1 MKKLFLRIKN
11 KTLVLYLKDT
21 KTASIIYKSLPI
33 QSEISTWGE
42 EIYFSTKLLIEKEP
56 DAKSVVEFGE
66 IAFWTEGS
74 SIAIGY
80 GKTPISISD
89 EIRLASSCNIWA
101 TANFE
106 KSFFDDIKDGDKI
119 SLDRT

>member
-11 KTLVLYLKDT
+11 KTLILYLKDT

>member
-1 MKKLFLRIKN
+1 LKKLFLRIKN

-21 KTASIIYKSLPI
+21 KTASIIYESLPI

>member
-21 KTASIIYKSLPI
+21 KTASIIYESLPI

-119 SLDRT
+119 TLDRT

>member
-21 KTASIIYKSLPI
+21 KTASIIYESLPI

-119 SLDRT
+119 SLNRT

>member
-21 KTASIIYKSLPI
+21 KTASIIYESLPI

>member
-119 SLDRT
+119 SLNRT

>member
-1 MKKLFLRIKN
+1 MKKIFLRIKN

-21 KTASIIYKSLPI
+21 KTASIIYESLPI

-89 EIRLASSCNIWA
+89 EIRLASSSNIWA